1 MNEHDEYIERLRLQ
15 NRIKRWVYLRV
26 CLDKLPPEQAV
37 PLLFLMGLRGLYI
50 DLLEKMSLLDHL
62 EEAKKIQN
70 CLYALHWTQHYFL
83 EEWELLE
90 LFEYYFKR
98 FNC

>member
-1 MNEHDEYIERLRLQ
+1 MDEYIERLRSQ
-15 NRIKRWVYLRV
+15 NIRQRWVYLRV
-26 CLDKLPPEQAV
+26 CLDKLPPEQAI
-37 PLLFLMGLRGLYI
+37 PLLFLAGLRGLYV
-50 DLLEKMSLLDHL
+50 DLLVKMSWHDNL

-70 CLYALHWTQHYFL
+70 CFYALHWTQHYFL

-90 LFEYYFKR
+90 LFEHYFKR